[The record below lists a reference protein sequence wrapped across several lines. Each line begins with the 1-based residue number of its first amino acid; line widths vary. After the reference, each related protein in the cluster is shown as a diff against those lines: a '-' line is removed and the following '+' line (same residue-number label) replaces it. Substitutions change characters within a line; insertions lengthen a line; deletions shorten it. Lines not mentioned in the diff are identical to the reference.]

1 MVIDSNFRGKISAN
15 IEDYPEG
22 LVLVVNKP
30 WRWTSADVIR
40 KIKYASCRHF
50 GKKNLKVGHA
60 GTLDPLADGV
70 LIVCIGNA
78 CKQAQ
83 AIQASNKQYLAGI
96 CFGAVTASYD
106 REKDVELCR
115 MDGMEFCDAI
125 SRESLQTAMDG
136 MKGPQEQ
143 IAPLF
148 SAKQVDGVRA
158 YELARKLHKQGLK
171 TDEAAA
177 GLLNIGHIEIMD
189 MQLEALTQTAN
200 DSETEASGASAGAS
214 GASGASVTGASVIGA
229 SAIGASARINV
240 AEVPDGLP
248 LATIRIDCSKG
259 TYIRSIARD
268 LGEKMGT
275 GAFLYSL
282 RRTKC
287 GEFSCDNAL
296 SIEDAIQVLKPI
308 EP

>member
-1 MVIDSNFRGKISAN
+1 MVIDRNFRGEISAN

-40 KIKYASCRHF
+40 KIKFASCRHF

-70 LIVCIGNA
+70 LIVCLGNA

-83 AIQASNKQYLAGI
+83 AIQATFKQYLAGV

-106 REKDVELCR
+106 REKPLEQYGTLVIDERSGKELS
-115 MDGMEFCDAI
+115 GMLEA
-125 SRESLQTAMDG
+125 ELGKVLEG

-143 IAPLF
+143 VAPLF

-158 YELARKLHKQGLK
+158 YELARKLHRQGLK
-171 TDEAAA
+171 TDQAAA
-177 GLLNIGHIEIMD
+177 ELLNIGHIEIKD
-189 MQLEALTQTAN
+189 LRLEKFTLTPISDDATPC
-200 DSETEASGASAGAS
+200 EGAS
-214 GASGASVTGASVIGA
+214 G
-229 SAIGASARINV
+229 RINV
-240 AEVPDGLP
+240 APVPAGLP
-248 LATIRIDCSKG
+248 LAYVRIDCSKG
-259 TYIRSIARD
+259 TYIRALARD
-268 LGEKMGT
+268 LGEKMEC

-282 RRTKC
+282 CRTGC
-287 GEFSCDNAL
+287 GEYSVENAL
-296 SIEDAIQVLKPI
+296 SVEDVLKI
-308 EP
+308 LKTD

>member
-115 MDGMEFCDAI
+115 MDGMELCGAI
-125 SRESLQTAMDG
+125 SRESLQTALDG

-189 MQLEALTQTAN
+189 MQLEALAQTASG
-200 DSETEASGASAGAS
+200 SETGAPGASVASEASGT
-214 GASGASVTGASVIGA
+214 SVT
-229 SAIGASARINV
+229 GASARINV

-296 SIEDAIQVLKPI
+296 SIEDAIQILKPI
-308 EP
+308 EL